1 MSAFDIAGYT
11 FGGENYTPENLI
23 EAMIAAGELSP
34 AARDMTVEDALDQHA
49 AVNVIDR
56 MDESSFDTD
65 EHPKV
70 IFADQLD
77 EENDSDWFDFNNQ
90 SMKGKTMTTE
100 QMWDKLIE
108 LGVSEQSLQIVSA
121 INGYN
126 TQTMEDVLYAHTAYR
141 NFDQLED

>member
-1 MSAFDIAGYT
+1 MKGKTMSAFDIAGYT

-77 EENDSDWFDFNNQ
+77 EENDSDWFDFNN
-90 SMKGKTMTTE
+90 
-100 QMWDKLIE
+100 
-108 LGVSEQSLQIVSA
+108 
-121 INGYN
+121 
-126 TQTMEDVLYAHTAYR
+126 
-141 NFDQLED
+141 